1 MLKQLMIVKK
11 LENLR
16 NTLDGY
22 LEEEDKLTKRSE
34 EMKTA
39 IEEAET
45 DEELEVVEEV
55 INELEKE
62 KTELEEKKSKLENE
76 ITELEGELEQL
87 NSNAPKNNEGGKRDM
102 DKLEVREVI
111 NDYVRTK
118 QIRQMEGFKVANGGV
133 LVPEE
138 ILAPYRKPEDV
149 VDLTKLVR
157 VTKVNRGSGKVPV
170 IKKSGSEMVS
180 VAELEQNPE
189 LAKPTIT
196 DVAYDI
202 ETYRGYI
209 PVSQEVIDDADF
221 DVTGLIAEEISDQE
235 LNTKNNA
242 IVGVLK
248 TATAKTVTGLDELKA
263 VFNKDIKRVY
273 NVKAVISASLYNV
286 LDTMKD
292 NNGRYLLQDD
302 ITLESG
308 KRLFGKEV
316 IVLDDDV
323 IGVADGDL
331 VGFIGDLEAFCM
343 LFDRKSASVK
353 WVDNDIYGQLLASY
367 VRFDVKEIDEDAGY
381 YITFVPDTPDTSDPS
396 A

>member
-22 LEEEDKLTKRSE
+22 LEEEDKLAKRSE

-45 DEELEVVEEV
+45 DEELEAVEEA
-55 INELEKE
+55 INELEQE
-62 KTELEEKKSKLENE
+62 KAELEEKKSKLEQE
-76 ITELEGELEQL
+76 IAELEGELEQL

-118 QIRQMEGFKVANGGV
+118 QIRQMEGFKVVDGGV

-149 VDLTKLVR
+149 IDLSKLVR
-157 VTKVNRGSGKVPV
+157 VVKVNRGSGKVPI
-170 IKKSGSEMVS
+170 IKKSNGKMVS
-180 VAELEQNPE
+180 VAELEKNPE

-202 ETYRGYI
+202 ETYRGYV

-221 DVTGLIAEEISDQE
+221 DVTGLIAEDISGQE
-235 LNTKNNA
+235 LNTKNDA
-242 IVGVLK
+242 IAAALK
-248 TATAKTVTGLDELKA
+248 TATPKTVTGLDELKA
-263 VFNKDIKRVY
+263 VVNKDIKKVY
-273 NVKAVISASLYNV
+273 AVKFVISASLYNL
-286 LDTMKD
+286 LDTLKD

-302 ITLESG
+302 ITVESG

-316 IVLDDDV
+316 VVLDDDV
-323 IGVADGDL
+323 IGETDGDL
-331 VGFIGDLEAFCM
+331 VGFVGDPKAFCA

-367 VRFDVKEIDEDAGY
+367 VRFDVQKIDEDAGF
-381 YITFVPDTPDTSDPS
+381 YITFEPETPE

>member
-1 MLKQLMIVKK
+1 MLKQLMISKK
-11 LENLR
+11 
-16 NTLDGY
+16 
-22 LEEEDKLTKRSE
+22 
-34 EMKTA
+34 
-39 IEEAET
+39 IEQRKAA
-45 DEELEVVEEV
+45 LA
-55 INELEKE
+55 
-62 KTELEEKKSKLENE
+62 ELEEQEKGLKTRAEQVEAALAEAQADEEIEAVEEEVSKIEAEKEELKQKKASLDAE
-76 ITELEGELEQL
+76 IAELESELEHL
-87 NSNAPKNNEGGKRDM
+87 NSKAPKNNEGGKRDM
-102 DKLEVREVI
+102 SDKLEVREII

-118 QIRQMEGFKVANGGV
+118 QLRQIEGFKIIDGGV

-138 ILAPYRKPEDV
+138 ILTPYRKPEDV

-170 IKKSGSEMVS
+170 IKKSGSKMVS
-180 VAELEQNPE
+180 VAELEKNPE

-196 DVAYDI
+196 DVAFDI

-242 IVGVLK
+242 IVEVLK
-248 TATAKTVTGLDELKA
+248 TATPKAVTGLDELKA

-316 IVLDDDV
+316 VVLDDDV
-323 IGVADGDL
+323 IGEADGDL

-343 LFDRKSASVK
+343 LFDRKSVSVK

-367 VRFDVKEIDEDAGY
+367 VRFDVQKIDEDAGY
-381 YITFVPDTPDTSDPS
+381 YVTFTPTEED
-396 A
+396 AGE

>member
-1 MLKQLMIVKK
+1 MLRQLMLTKK
-11 LENLR
+11 IESLR
-16 NTLDGY
+16 NTLSEY
-22 LEEEDKLTKRSE
+22 LEEEQKLNTRSE
-34 EMKTA
+34 GLEAA
-39 IEEAET
+39 IEEAKTEEEIKT
-45 DEELEVVEEV
+45 VEDEVER
-55 INELEKE
+55 LEKE
-62 KTELEEKKSKLENE
+62 KAELEEKKSKLEAE
-76 ITELEGELEQL
+76 IAELEGELERL
-87 NSNAPKNNEGGKRDM
+87 NSKAPKNNEGGKRDM
-102 DKLEVREVI
+102 SDKLEVRELV
-111 NDYVRTK
+111 NEYVRTK
-118 QIRQMEGFKVANGGV
+118 QIRQVEGFKVVDGGV

-157 VTKVNRGSGKVPV
+157 VTKVNRGSGKVPI
-170 IKKSGSEMVS
+170 IKKSGSKMVS

-221 DVTGLIAEEISDQE
+221 DVTGLIAEEISEQE

-242 IVGVLK
+242 IVEVLK
-248 TATAKTVTGLDELKA
+248 TATPKTVVGLDELKA
-263 VFNKDIKRVY
+263 VFNKGIKKVY

-292 NNGRYLLQDD
+292 KNGRYLLQDD

-323 IGVADGDL
+323 IGEADGDL

-367 VRFDVKEIDEDAGY
+367 VRFDVQKIDEDAGF
-381 YITFVPDTPDTSDPS
+381 YITFEPETPE

>member
-1 MLKQLMIVKK
+1 MLKQLMISKK
-11 LENLR
+11 IEQRKAVLAE
-16 NTLDGY
+16 
-22 LEEEDKLTKRSE
+22 LEEQERGLETRAE
-34 EMKTA
+34 Q
-39 IEEAET
+39 IEAALAEAQT
-45 DEELEVVEEV
+45 DEEIATVEEEV
-55 INELEKE
+55 SKIEVEKEELKQKKANLEAEIAELE
-62 KTELEEKKSKLENE
+62 S
-76 ITELEGELEQL
+76 ELEQL
-87 NSNAPKNNEGGKRDM
+87 NSKAPKNNEGGKRDM
-102 DKLEVREVI
+102 SDKLEVRELV
-111 NDYVRTK
+111 NEYVRTK
-118 QIRQMEGFKVANGGV
+118 QIRQVEGFKVVDGGV

-157 VTKVNRGSGKVPV
+157 VIKVNRGSGKVPI
-170 IKKSGSEMVS
+170 IKKSGSKMVS

-221 DVTGLIAEEISDQE
+221 DVTGLIAEEISEQE

-242 IVGVLK
+242 IVEVLK
-248 TATAKTVTGLDELKA
+248 TATPKTVVGLDELKA
-263 VFNKDIKRVY
+263 VFNKDIKKVY

-323 IGVADGDL
+323 IGEADGDL

-367 VRFDVKEIDEDAGY
+367 IRFDVQKIDEDAGF
-381 YITFVPDTPDTSDPS
+381 YITFEPETPE

>member
-22 LEEEDKLTKRSE
+22 LEEEDKLAKRSE

-45 DEELEVVEEV
+45 DEELEAVEEA
-55 INELEKE
+55 INELEQE
-62 KTELEEKKSKLENE
+62 KAELEEKKSKLEQE
-76 ITELEGELEQL
+76 IAELEGELEQL

-118 QIRQMEGFKVANGGV
+118 QIRQMEGFKVVDGGL

-149 VDLTKLVR
+149 IDLSNLVR
-157 VTKVNRGSGKVPV
+157 VIKVNRGSGKVPI
-170 IKKSGSEMVS
+170 IKKSNGKMVS
-180 VAELEQNPE
+180 VAELEKNPE

-202 ETYRGYI
+202 ETYRGYV

-221 DVTGLIAEEISDQE
+221 DVTGLIAEDISGQE
-235 LNTKNNA
+235 LNTKNDA
-242 IVGVLK
+242 IAAALK
-248 TATAKTVTGLDELKA
+248 TATPKTVTGLDELKA
-263 VFNKDIKRVY
+263 VVNKDIKKAY
-273 NVKAVISASLYNV
+273 AVKFVISASLYNL
-286 LDTMKD
+286 LDTLKD

-302 ITLESG
+302 ITVESG

-316 IVLDDDV
+316 VVLDDDV
-323 IGVADGDL
+323 IGETDGDL
-331 VGFIGDLEAFCM
+331 VGFVGDPKAFCA
-343 LFDRKSASVK
+343 LFDRKSTSVK

-367 VRFDVKEIDEDAGY
+367 VRFDVQKVDEDAGF
-381 YITFVPDTPDTSDPS
+381 YITFEPETPE

>member
-1 MLKQLMIVKK
+1 MLKQLMLSKK
-11 LENLR
+11 IEQRKAALAE
-16 NTLDGY
+16 
-22 LEEEDKLTKRSE
+22 LEEQEKGLETRAE
-34 EMKTA
+34 QV
-39 IEEAET
+39 EAALAEAQT
-45 DEELEVVEEV
+45 DEEIAAVEDEVSKIEA
-55 INELEKE
+55 EKE
-62 KTELEEKKSKLENE
+62 KLKQKKAGLEAE
-76 ITELEGELEQL
+76 IAELEGELEQL
-87 NSNAPKNNEGGKRDM
+87 NSKAPKNNEGGKRDM
-102 DKLEVREVI
+102 SNKLEVRELI
-111 NDYVRTK
+111 NEYVRTK
-118 QIRQMEGFKVANGGV
+118 QIRQMEGFKVVDGGV

-157 VTKVNRGSGKVPV
+157 VTKVNRGSGKVPI
-170 IKKSGSEMVS
+170 IKKSGSKMVS
-180 VAELEQNPE
+180 VAELEKNPE

-196 DVAYDI
+196 DVAFDI

-242 IVGVLK
+242 IVEVLK
-248 TATAKTVTGLDELKA
+248 TATPKAVTGLDELKA

-323 IGVADGDL
+323 IGEVDGDL

-343 LFDRKSASVK
+343 LFDRKSVSVK

-367 VRFDVKEIDEDAGY
+367 VRFDVQKIDEDAGY
-381 YITFVPDTPDTSDPS
+381 YVTFTP
-396 A
+396 AGE